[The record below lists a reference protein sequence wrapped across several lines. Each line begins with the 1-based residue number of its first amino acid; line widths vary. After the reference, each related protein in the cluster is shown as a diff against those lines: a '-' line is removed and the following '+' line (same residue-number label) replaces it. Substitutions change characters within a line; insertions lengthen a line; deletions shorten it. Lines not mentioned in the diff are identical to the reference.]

1 MKFAIQHEPLLVER
15 LDTVHG
21 PTPIHSRSH
30 YKLMLIQEGRGEFA
44 VNGNRFMYQ
53 ANDVLF
59 LSPTDTY
66 SFTISQRTCA
76 YTLSFTPPYLASLAT
91 DPHVWPHI
99 NDYNTP
105 LPGTIVTNQ
114 TEQRSLLALV
124 EIIWLEQQRLCP
136 LLANPI
142 VESLMK
148 TILSLLDRQ
157 LAQHS
162 SGSTLRPVPS
172 STLIQRVVVY
182 ICQHITEPDAL
193 RMDRMADAFNYSA
206 SHLCALFK
214 QQAGESIQ
222 QYIIRH
228 KLKLVETRLI
238 FSSLTISQ
246 IADEFGFSDVCHL
259 NKLFKR
265 YYRHTPTNYR
275 RRIVLS

>member
-1 MKFAIQHEPLLVER
+1 MKFTIQHEPLQIER
-15 LDTVHG
+15 LDTAHW
-21 PTPIHSRSH
+21 PTPMHSRSH
-30 YKLMLIQEGRGEFA
+30 YELMLIQEGRGEFI
-44 VNGNRFMYQ
+44 VNGNRCTYQ

-66 SFTISQRTCA
+66 SFIISQRTCV
-76 YTLSFTPPYLASLAT
+76 YTLSFTTPYLAGLTT
-91 DPHVWPHI
+91 DPYVWPHI
-99 NDYNTP
+99 NDYSTP

-114 TEQRSLLALV
+114 IEQRSLLALV

-136 LLANPI
+136 LLANPV

-148 TILSLLDRQ
+148 TILSLLNRQ

-162 SGSTLRPVPS
+162 SGSTLRPASS
-172 STLIQRVVVY
+172 STLIQRVVAY
-182 ICQHITEPDAL
+182 ICQHITEPESL

-222 QYIIRH
+222 QYIIRR

-238 FSSLTISQ
+238 FSSMTISQ

-265 YYRHTPTNYR
+265 YYQHTPTNYR
-275 RRIVLS
+275 RSIVLS